1 MAGRAGRK
9 GRVDKGQVAAVAS
22 HEASRHEP
30 GRWRLEPLEPRLLLS
45 SLPIP
50 GTDGNDTITISQDAS
65 GITVTTD
72 SGSHVYPDSYT
83 SIVVDGLGG
92 NDVIRL
98 MHSVS
103 VDHSVYGGDGND
115 TIFDAAA
122 GAGQVDG
129 GDGDDL
135 LVTVGGGLQLLSG
148 GAGSDSFWCDG
159 SDTISDADYAE
170 SFRNVHV
177 IQEFYQPYTTDPQ
190 SPDYVSLEIDGQ
202 TLQDPSASDY
212 KSFAGTPLFV
222 DGPQYDDAV
231 QGAVTDC
238 YFISALASLAE
249 AVPEVIEQ
257 TIAPLGDGTYA
268 VLFHR
273 NFNDYYVRVDA
284 DLPASGSTP
293 TYAQLGADSELWVPL
308 IEKAYAYFRYEQNSY
323 ISLGNGL
330 PGDVYSDITASDTTS
345 ILIGSWVAE
354 ATIKDFISTHLAAGH
369 AISAPSLSNA
379 SSPIAVSHSYMVK
392 SMRTVEST
400 TYVMLYNPWGDPLEI
415 TLSQFKNN
423 FNLLTAS
430 LAGDNRFP
438 VAVDDSAVTEVDS
451 PVRINVIAND
461 SDPEGD
467 PLSLKSVGWPS
478 HGRRQDNGDGT
489 ITYTPDAG
497 FVGVDTFTYV
507 LRDGKGGLAR
517 GAVTVRVDGDAPRV
531 SKVLVSSSSWSQTF
545 LNALGD
551 IGFAIPAGASQ
562 LDALPWPNINRISM
576 VFSENVNISRDD
588 IKVYGLNVPEY
599 PITAFDYDSFTRT
612 ATWTLSQSIAEG
624 DLLRLVLSDAVVDF
638 VGHRL
643 DGEWTDATST
653 YPSGNGSS
661 GGEFQMRINV
671 LPGDA
676 DGNGT
681 TGWGDLGVLSALFGV
696 AAAGGKADFDGDGVV
711 DAADYITLK
720 RNFGRSL
727 PAPPQA
733 PAAAP
738 PVSGTVA
745 SLAEISPDGQTGK
758 AAATTPIV
766 DDPMAVNVEPL
777 VACKA
782 ASAPASAL
790 APAPSLELAAWQS
803 LQCRAEA
810 AKLSAGDGLSVPQRQ
825 GLPLAHSPWPDMH
838 HDNEPI
844 DVLRISRANSKI
856 LAGPFT
862 GRSIGPAFAETEQA
876 GSGDA
881 LRHIVSLATVP
892 APRLRVL
899 LSALETSMLTVLAQ
913 PGLDIL

>member
-1 MAGRAGRK
+1 MARPAGRK

-30 GRWRLEPLEPRLLLS
+30 GRWWLEPLEPRLLLS

-50 GTDGNDTITISQDAS
+50 GTAGDDTITVSQDLTGVTVTTQLDSLFHPGSFSTIEVYGLAGNDT
-65 GITVTTD
+65 
-72 SGSHVYPDSYT
+72 
-83 SIVVDGLGG
+83 
-92 NDVIRL
+92 IRL
-98 MHSVS
+98 MHSVFA
-103 VDHSVYGGDGND
+103 DHSVYGGEGND
-115 TIFDAAA
+115 TVFDAAT

-148 GAGSDSFWCDG
+148 GTGSDSFWCDG

-190 SPDYVSLEIDGQ
+190 SPNYVSLEINGQ
-202 TLQDPSASDY
+202 TLQDPSASGY

-222 DGPQYDDAV
+222 DGPQYDDAF

-249 AVPEVIEQ
+249 AVPEAIEQ

-308 IEKAYAYFRYEQNSY
+308 IEKAYAYFRYGQNSY
-323 ISLGNGL
+323 ISLAIGL
-330 PGDVYSDITASDTTS
+330 PADVYSDITASDTTS

-379 SSPIAVSHSYMVK
+379 SFPIAVSHSYMVK

-400 TYVMLYNPWGDPLEI
+400 TYVMLYNPWGNLLEI

-423 FNLLTAS
+423 FALLTAS
-430 LAGDNRFP
+430 LAGNNRFP
-438 VAVDDSAVTEVDS
+438 VAVDDSAVTEVDH
-451 PVRINVIAND
+451 PVTINVIAND

-478 HGRRQDNGDGT
+478 HGRRQYNGNGT
-489 ITYTPDAG
+489 ITYTPEAG

-507 LRDGKGGLAR
+507 LRDGNGGLAQ
-517 GAVTVRVDGDAPRV
+517 GTVTVTVDGDAPKV
-531 SKVLVSSSSWSQTF
+531 SKVLVSSSSWSQAF

-551 IGFAIPAGASQ
+551 VGFAIPAGPSQ
-562 LDALPWPNINRISM
+562 LDALPWTNINRISM
-576 VFSENVNISRDD
+576 VFSENVNISRDN

-599 PITAFDYDSFTRT
+599 AITAFDYDSVTRT

-624 DLLRLVLSDAVVDF
+624 DLLRVVLSDAVVDF

-681 TGWGDLGVLSALFGV
+681 TGWGDLGVLSALFGG
-696 AAAGGKADFDGDGVV
+696 AAAGGKADFNGDGIV
-711 DAADYITLK
+711 DAADFIMLK
-720 RNFGRSL
+720 YRLGRSL
-727 PAPPQA
+727 PAIPQA
-733 PAAAP
+733 PIAAP

-745 SLAEISPDGQTGK
+745 PPAEISPDGQTGK

-766 DDPMAVNVEPL
+766 DDPTAVNDEPQ

-782 ASAPASAL
+782 ASAL

-810 AKLSAGDGLSVPQRQ
+810 AKLSAGDGLSVPRRQ
-825 GLPLAHSPWPDMH
+825 GLPLAHSPWRDMH

-844 DVLRISRANSKI
+844 DVLRISRAGAKVV
-856 LAGPFT
+856 AGPFT